1 MKRRIFTQTLG
12 KGIVLIGMSGLVM
25 ACAQKTVEDTS
36 WQPEELAN
44 ICSREKLIF
53 LGSKYREYSGENNKD
68 TLIALLSK
76 NFSGNKEEKKKY
88 LRALVSDDFRT
99 DQTILIDGWLL
110 SRTEARQCAILSF
123 SSE

>member
-1 MKRRIFTQTLG
+1 MT
-12 KGIVLIGMSGLVM
+12 
-25 ACAQKTVEDTS
+25 CAQKTVEDTS

-76 NFSGNKEEKKKY
+76 NFSGNKEEQKKY